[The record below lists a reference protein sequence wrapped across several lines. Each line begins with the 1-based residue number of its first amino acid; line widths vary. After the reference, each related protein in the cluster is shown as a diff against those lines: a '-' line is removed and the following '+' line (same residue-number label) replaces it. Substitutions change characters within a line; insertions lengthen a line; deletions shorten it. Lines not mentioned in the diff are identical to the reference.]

1 MNKSIDFF
9 DAQFRDQVSAGE
21 LALNPFETIAL
32 PHLRGRVL
40 DFGCGTGSYLLSAF
54 SIIGETGKY
63 IAIDSNQEAVDN
75 IKKLAETNGIKQIE
89 CVRSS
94 LLTGLKKRSVDI
106 VLLYDVFHM
115 VENQTGLLAE
125 LSRVLKETGELSF
138 SDHHMKKDE
147 ILKLVTSTA
156 FFAFKKLGKKTFTF
170 VKRSQEV

>member
-1 MNKSIDFF
+1 VSGKQAFGFMKVAFKLRDFLYS
-9 DAQFRDQVSAGE
+9 REKV
-21 LALNPFETIAL
+21 LRETSMKK
-32 PHLRGRVL
+32 GDVVL
-40 DFGCGTGSYLLSAF
+40 DFGCGTGSYLLPAY

-63 IAIDSNQEAVDN
+63 FAIDANQEAIDN